1 MGRSGH
7 ARAAT
12 NQISCADCGDT
23 IALHS
28 ARPMVAPDGRVKSC
42 CADCADAHC
51 AMGASEADSYGAN
64 DGADNINDVAPVQ
77 IPWWR
82 RGAAA
87 IPLVAALALA
97 LWHLQAQVPPRA
109 AVADSLSSSAA
120 AVLTDSV
127 AASAHAPAL
136 ALGDEL
142 ADPEPNGEGADA
154 DAEAD
159 DAFHGEGAD
168 PGADLDDIE
177 LPPTLDDLLE
187 NSEQPL
193 EERFPILSD
202 WVFPVTD
209 SSDEFPLKRTRIFGA
224 VREGVTRTECGRGH
238 CGIDL
243 NGPRGTPVVA
253 VAWGVVARIRRDSDS
268 RSGKYVRIEHPDYV
282 YTSYMHLDDIA
293 DGLRV
298 GDEVEPGQMLGTLG
312 RTGILHSAPHLH
324 FSLQLP
330 SGQTLLHF
338 DPISYIIDAERL
350 TADQAIR
357 AE

>member
-1 MGRSGH
+1 
-7 ARAAT
+7 
-12 NQISCADCGDT
+12 
-23 IALHS
+23 
-28 ARPMVAPDGRVKSC
+28 MVAPDGRVKSC
-42 CADCADAHC
+42 CADCADAHS
-51 AMGASEADSYGAN
+51 AMGASEADPCDDHGADHGAN
-64 DGADNINDVAPVQ
+64 HTGDPAPVQ

-82 RGAAA
+82 RGVAA

-97 LWHLQAQVPPRA
+97 LWHLQAQMPPRA
-109 AVADSLSSSAA
+109 AVADSLSSNVAA
-120 AVLTDSV
+120 AILTDSV

-136 ALGDEL
+136 AVSDEFG
-142 ADPEPNGEGADA
+142 APEPNGDHLNDLDGDADS

-159 DAFHGEGAD
+159 DEFHGEGAD

-338 DPISYIIDAERL
+338 DPLSYIVDAERL